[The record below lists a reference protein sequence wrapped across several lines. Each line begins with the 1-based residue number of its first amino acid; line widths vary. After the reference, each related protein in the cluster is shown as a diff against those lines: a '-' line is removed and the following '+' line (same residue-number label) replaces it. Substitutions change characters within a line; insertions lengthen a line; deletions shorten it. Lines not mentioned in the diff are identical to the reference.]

1 MKVIDLRDRELWEI
15 GNSMELS
22 GDSSILYM
30 TTDKGYRLVMDA
42 YNMKQI
48 ADRYYSKREG
58 INGD

>member
-1 MKVIDLRDRELWEI
+1 MKVIDLRDRETWEI

-22 GDSSILYM
+22 GDSTILYM

-48 ADRYYSKREG
+48 ADHYYSKGEEK
-58 INGD
+58 